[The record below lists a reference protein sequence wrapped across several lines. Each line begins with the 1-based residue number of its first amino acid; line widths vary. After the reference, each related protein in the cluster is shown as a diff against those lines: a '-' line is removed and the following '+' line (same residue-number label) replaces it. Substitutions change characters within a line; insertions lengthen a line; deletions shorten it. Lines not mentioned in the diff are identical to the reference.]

1 MNFFQLMF
9 GEWLELLFGFRGRI
23 NRAKYWLTFLIYF
36 VALFAL
42 YILFGLFFPSPQIP
56 WASFLTFA
64 IPFILIVISS
74 VALAIKRLHDRN
86 KSGWWLLVFYLLP
99 GVIDNIGMYTA
110 VQLVFHLARIALS
123 IWALVEL
130 GFLRGP
136 SGSNKYGP
144 DPLAPKKVH
153 PGAGKDLRH
162 QSMSVRSSKWK
173 CLEATITAGAVMFPA
188 VVVGSVAWAQASTNS
203 SSEVAINLGGRG
215 WSAPN
220 SSADENKRPADQF
233 EFDVR
238 GGFATDYMYRGTTLS
253 DHKPAVGAAFEA
265 SFAHFY
271 AGVAV
276 ASVKLPTQPS
286 AEISMSAGVRKT
298 IADIN

>member
-1 MNFFQLMF
+1 M
-9 GEWLELLFGFRGRI
+9 
-23 NRAKYWLTFLIYF
+23 
-36 VALFAL
+36 VC
-42 YILFGLFFPSPQIP
+42 FFPSPQIP

-173 CLEATITAGAVMFPA
+173 CLEATITAGAVLFPA

-215 WSAPN
+215 
-220 SSADENKRPADQF
+220 
-233 EFDVR
+233 
-238 GGFATDYMYRGTTLS
+238 
-253 DHKPAVGAAFEA
+253 
-265 SFAHFY
+265 
-271 AGVAV
+271 
-276 ASVKLPTQPS
+276 
-286 AEISMSAGVRKT
+286 
-298 IADIN
+298 